1 MRRSNHG
8 IWLVWGITALIGT
21 GWHFL
26 YDWLPFQLV
35 GMVAPV
41 NESVWEHLKLLFW
54 PFLLAC
60 PFLVQRG
67 RNAQRAWGACFA
79 AMLLMP
85 ALLLGIYYPLRAGFG
100 VQTEMMPIVLY
111 YLVLAAGFWITHRLS
126 RCRSYGAL
134 GRGAAH
140 GGWILCS
147 LPDCILCC
155 SAAAPHFPGPV
166 GLSKIV
172 VDNQI
177 QLC

>member
-1 MRRSNHG
+1 MKRKWWTVCFLSILAG
-8 IWLVWGITALIGT
+8 SAL
-21 GWHFL
+21 HFL
-26 YDWLPFQLV
+26 YDLWPNPLTAVF
-35 GMVAPV
+35 APV

-126 RCRSYGAL
+126 GV
-134 GRGAAH
+134 AAMERWA
-140 GGWILCS
+140 GVLLMAVGFYVACLIVFS
-147 LPDCILCC
+147 V
-155 SAAAPHFPGPV
+155 AAPPLPIFQAP
-166 GLSKIV
+166 SA
-172 VDNQI
+172 
-177 QLC
+177 

>member
-126 RCRSYGAL
+126 GV
-134 GRGAAH
+134 AAMERWA
-140 GGWILCS
+140 GVLLMAVGFYVACLIVFS
-147 LPDCILCC
+147 V
-155 SAAAPHFPGPV
+155 AAPPLPIFQAP
-166 GLSKIV
+166 SA
-172 VDNQI
+172 
-177 QLC
+177 

>member
-8 IWLVWGITALIGT
+8 IWLVWEITALIGT

-41 NESVWEHLKLLFW
+41 NESVWEHLEAAV
-54 PFLLAC
+54 LAV
-60 PFLVQRG
+60 PVGLPVLVQRG

-126 RCRSYGAL
+126 GV
-134 GRGAAH
+134 AAMERWA
-140 GGWILCS
+140 GVLLMAVGFYVACLIVFS
-147 LPDCILCC
+147 V
-155 SAAAPHFPGPV
+155 AAPPLPIFQAP
-166 GLSKIV
+166 SA
-172 VDNQI
+172 
-177 QLC
+177 

>member
-1 MRRSNHG
+1 MKRR
-8 IWLVWGITALIGT
+8 WLFVFFLTAAAGAAL
-21 GWHFL
+21 HFL
-26 YDWLPFQLV
+26 YDLWPNALTAIL
-35 GMVAPV
+35 APV

-126 RCRSYGAL
+126 GV
-134 GRGAAH
+134 AAMERWA
-140 GGWILCS
+140 GVLLMAVGFYVACLIVFS
-147 LPDCILCC
+147 V
-155 SAAAPHFPGPV
+155 AAPPLPIFQAP
-166 GLSKIV
+166 SA
-172 VDNQI
+172 
-177 QLC
+177 

>member
-60 PFLVQRG
+60 PC
-67 RNAQRAWGACFA
+67 W
-79 AMLLMP
+79 
-85 ALLLGIYYPLRAGFG
+85 
-100 VQTEMMPIVLY
+100 
-111 YLVLAAGFWITHRLS
+111 
-126 RCRSYGAL
+126 
-134 GRGAAH
+134 
-140 GGWILCS
+140 
-147 LPDCILCC
+147 C
-155 SAAAPHFPGPV
+155 SAAEMHSVPGARVLRP
-166 GLSKIV
+166 
-172 VDNQI
+172 
-177 QLC
+177 CC